1 MTRAE
6 KFIIENHESLSA
18 VELSHKLHIS
28 KAAVCAVLTEHGL
41 TAKSEREPIK
51 RASRRERTNIC
62 AGRPDSCFACPYPD
76 CTCKDNQTDE
86 EIRYRFAG
94 MKSDSET
101 AEYQRRKGRTKK

>member
-6 KFIIENHESLSA
+6 KFIIDNYKDLSA

-28 KAAVCAVLTEHGL
+28 KAAVYAVLVEHGL
-41 TAKSEREPIK
+41 TAKKESEPIK
-51 RASRRERTNIC
+51 RTKLRERTNIC
-62 AGRPDSCFACPYPD
+62 AGRPDNCFACPYPD
-76 CTCKDNQTDE
+76 CTCIDRQNDD

-94 MKSDSET
+94 MKSDNET

>member
-6 KFIIENHESLSA
+6 RYIIENHKALSA
-18 VELSHKLHIS
+18 REMSHKLHLPKSRILDIL
-28 KAAVCAVLTEHGL
+28 AANGL
-41 TAKSEREPIK
+41 TAKAEIEPIK